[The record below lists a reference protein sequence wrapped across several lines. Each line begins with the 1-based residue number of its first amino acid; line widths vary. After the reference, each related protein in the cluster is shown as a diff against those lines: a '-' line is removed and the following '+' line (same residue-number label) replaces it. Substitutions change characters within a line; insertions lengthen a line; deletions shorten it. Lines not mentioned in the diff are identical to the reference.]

1 MAKVLNILIVDDSLI
16 MRTNL
21 LRSLEGIGH
30 KVIAEAVNGQEGIDA
45 YNKYKPDLVTMDITM
60 PEMNG
65 IEAVEKIVALH
76 PDSKIIMVTSHGQ
89 EAMVMGALKAGAKG
103 YILKPISPEKL
114 KESIG
119 KIFPEL
125 ESFVSDELLEEEW
138 GYFYVKYF
146 SSRWLFIDEK

>member
-1 MAKVLNILIVDDSLI
+1 MAKVLDILIVDDSLI

-21 LRSLEGIGH
+21 VRSLEGIGH
-30 KVIAEAVNGQEGIDA
+30 KVIAQAVNGQEGIDA
-45 YNKYKPDLVTMDITM
+45 YDKHLPDLVTMDITM
-60 PEMNG
+60 PDMDG
-65 IEAVEKIVALH
+65 IEAVEKIKELH

-125 ESFVSDELLEEEW
+125 ESITNDELLE
-138 GYFYVKYF
+138 
-146 SSRWLFIDEK
+146 DE